1 MCDPP
6 TFRGHYTDIPTGG
19 KVIPD
24 DNDHLSIRCV
34 MRTGAMFPR
43 PSEVGGE
50 RLRPSDI
57 VPVLTRGLES
67 GEGTLTTQVRGWPLV
82 NY

>member
-1 MCDPP
+1 
-6 TFRGHYTDIPTGG
+6 
-19 KVIPD
+19 
-24 DNDHLSIRCV
+24 
-34 MRTGAMFPR
+34 MFPR

-67 GEGTLTTQVRGWPLV
+67 GEGDTQVWSWPLV

>member
-1 MCDPP
+1 
-6 TFRGHYTDIPTGG
+6 
-19 KVIPD
+19 
-24 DNDHLSIRCV
+24 
-34 MRTGAMFPR
+34 MFPR

-67 GEGTLTTQVRGWPLV
+67 GEGDSGAELASGELLILISTSRG
-82 NY
+82 

>member
-6 TFRGHYTDIPTGG
+6 TFRGHYTDIPTGPQ
-19 KVIPD
+19 VIPD

-67 GEGTLTTQVRGWPLV
+67 GEGDTQVRGWPLV